1 MRLIRT
7 SSPASGRSSVVVRA
21 LLAAALAA
29 LLLPAG
35 ASAAMLYAA
44 PAGVST
50 GSCPES
56 APCDLAYAVSSAASG
71 DEVRLSIVRDGS
83 GEVRQYQMG
92 TALTVSQPNIT
103 ISGPEGRRSILNE
116 GPGIIWPDESSVLA
130 SRFTPVPNNQSKLVV
145 NADGLTLERL
155 AVLGTVTGAS
165 YLIGSGS
172 THDGMTMRR
181 TIVFGR
187 GDGVAVLGTDL
198 NISDSL
204 IVHGE
209 IDAPVSSTS
218 VAVAAT
224 GGIHGST
231 IISFGGIATEDS
243 TNYHYP
249 AANYDLNILNTISAS
264 IGAGGKDLSVFD
276 GDGLGGA
283 TPHVGIDYSW
293 IDNSRT
299 NPSLPTPL
307 IAYGG
312 QNLSSATPPVLDP
325 YFPLPT
331 SPTIDAGCDDVAIV
345 GAGPCDN
352 DYDLDGRPRPIGAH
366 KDIGAYERPFAPS
379 FVTPVASALTR
390 SGVKLTGSVNPN
402 GEVTAYHFSY
412 RKASAASWTNEPAQ
426 SLTDAA
432 ENLPVIEEVT
442 GLSPATNYV
451 ARVTA
456 NNVIGGATSST
467 VAFRTA
473 APSNAFTAARAKA
486 KISKSAITLT
496 TAVTVPGAGKITQL
510 ATTKKGTRLTTRC
523 KATKTSTRA
532 GTYRVSC
539 KVGRAGRSALRK
551 AKMVLTLRTSFQP
564 TGGVLATKTQS
575 VKLQR
580 RR

>member
-1 MRLIRT
+1 MRLIGT

-29 LLLPAG
+29 LVLPAG

-44 PAGVST
+44 PDGVST

-103 ISGPEGRRSILNE
+103 ISGPEGRRSILRE

-155 AVLGTVTGAS
+155 AVLGTVTGGS

-181 TIVFGR
+181 TIVFSR

-198 NISDSL
+198 NIADSM
-204 IVHGE
+204 IFQGE
-209 IDAPVSSTS
+209 ISAPVPSAS

-231 IISFGGIATEDS
+231 IISFGGIATENS
-243 TNYHYP
+243 TSYHAP
-249 AANYDLNILNTISAS
+249 AANNDLNILNTISAS
-264 IGAGGKDLSVFD
+264 ISLAGGKDLSVFD
-276 GDGLGGA
+276 EPGGA

-293 IDNSRT
+293 IDSSRT
-299 NPSLPTPL
+299 SPSLPTPL

-312 QNLSSATPPVLDP
+312 HNLPSATPPVLDP
-325 YFPLPT
+325 YFPVPT

-451 ARVTA
+451 ARITA

-473 APSNAFTAARAKA
+473 APSNYFTAAKAKA
-486 KISKSAITLT
+486 KISRSAITLT

-510 ATTKKGTRLTTRC
+510 ATTKKGTRRTTRC
-523 KATKTSTRA
+523 KATKTSTRR

-551 AKMVLTLRTSFQP
+551 AKMVLTLRTSFRP
-564 TGGVLATKTQS
+564 TGGALATKTQS

>member
-1 MRLIRT
+1 MRLIGT

-29 LLLPAG
+29 LVLPAG

-44 PAGVST
+44 PDGVST

-56 APCDLAYAVSSAASG
+56 APCDLSYAVNHAASG

-83 GEVRQYQMG
+83 GEVLQYHMG
-92 TALTVSQPNIT
+92 TVLTVSQPNIT
-103 ISGPEGRRSILNE
+103 ISGPEGRRSILRE

-130 SRFTPVPNNQSKLVV
+130 SRFTPVPNAQSKLVV

-181 TIVFGR
+181 TIVIDG
-187 GDGVAVLGTDL
+187 GDGGAVLGDNV

-209 IDAPVSSTS
+209 ISAPVSSTS

-231 IISFGGIATEDS
+231 IISFGGIATENS
-243 TNYHYP
+243 TSYHDP
-249 AANYDLNILNTISAS
+249 AANNDLNILNTISAS
-264 IGAGGKDLSVFD
+264 ILAGGKDLSVF
-276 GDGLGGA
+276 DGLGGA

-293 IDNSRT
+293 IDISRT
-299 NPSLPTPL
+299 NPAMSTPL

-312 QNLSSATPPVLDP
+312 HNLPSATPPVLDP

-564 TGGVLATKTQS
+564 TGGALATKTQS

>member
-1 MRLIRT
+1 MRLIGT

-29 LLLPAG
+29 LVLPAG

-44 PAGVST
+44 PDGVST

-103 ISGPEGRRSILNE
+103 ISGPEGRRSILRE

-130 SRFTPVPNNQSKLVV
+130 SRFTPVPNAQSKLVV

-198 NISDSL
+198 NIADSM
-204 IVHGE
+204 IFQGE
-209 IDAPVSSTS
+209 ISAPVSSTN

-231 IISFGGIATEDS
+231 IISFGGIATENS
-243 TNYHYP
+243 TSYHDP
-249 AANYDLNILNTISAS
+249 AANNDLNILNTISAS
-264 IGAGGKDLSVFD
+264 ILAGGKDLSVF
-276 GDGLGGA
+276 DGLGGA

-293 IDNSRT
+293 IDSSRT
-299 NPSLPTPL
+299 FPSLPTPL

-412 RKASAASWTNEPAQ
+412 RKASAASWTDEPAQ

-451 ARVTA
+451 ARITA

-473 APSNAFTAARAKA
+473 APSNYFTAAKAKA
-486 KISKSAITLT
+486 KL
-496 TAVTVPGAGKITQL
+496 L
-510 ATTKKGTRLTTRC
+510 
-523 KATKTSTRA
+523 
-532 GTYRVSC
+532 
-539 KVGRAGRSALRK
+539 
-551 AKMVLTLRTSFQP
+551 
-564 TGGVLATKTQS
+564 
-575 VKLQR
+575 
-580 RR
+580 

>member
-1 MRLIRT
+1 MRLIGT

-29 LLLPAG
+29 LVLPAG

-44 PAGVST
+44 PDGVGT
-50 GSCPES
+50 GSCPEN
-56 APCDLAYAVSSAASG
+56 APCGLAYAVNSAASG

-103 ISGPEGRRSILNE
+103 ISGPEGRRSILRE
-116 GPGIIWPDESSVLA
+116 GPAIIWPDESSVLA
-130 SRFTPVPNNQSKLVV
+130 SRFTPVPNAENKLVV

-155 AVLGTVTGAS
+155 AVVGTVTGA

-172 THDGMTMRR
+172 TNDGMTMRR

-187 GDGVAVLGTDL
+187 GNGVAVLGTDL
-198 NISDSL
+198 NIADSM
-204 IVHGE
+204 IYQGE
-209 IDAPVSSTS
+209 ISAPVSSTS

-231 IISFGGIATEDS
+231 IISFGGIATENNTS
-243 TNYHYP
+243 YHGP
-249 AANYDLNILNTISAS
+249 AANNDLNILNTISAS
-264 IGAGGKDLSVFD
+264 ISIGAGGRDLSVVD
-276 GDGLGGA
+276 GPGGA

-293 IDNSRT
+293 IDTSLT
-299 NPSLPTPL
+299 NPAMPTPL

-312 QNLSSATPPVLDP
+312 QNLPSATPPVLDP

-366 KDIGAYERPFAPS
+366 KDIGAYERSFAPS

-451 ARVTA
+451 ARITA
-456 NNVIGGATSST
+456 NNAIGGATSST

-473 APSNAFTAARAKA
+473 APSNSFTAAKAKA
-486 KISKSAITLT
+486 KISRSAITLT

-510 ATTKKGTRLTTRC
+510 ATTKKGTRRTTRC
-523 KATKTSTRA
+523 KATKTSARR

-539 KVGRAGRSALRK
+539 KIGRAGRSALRK
-551 AKMVLTLRTSFQP
+551 AKMVLTLRTSFRP
-564 TGGVLATKTQS
+564 TGGALATKTQS

>member
-1 MRLIRT
+1 
-7 SSPASGRSSVVVRA
+7 
-21 LLAAALAA
+21 
-29 LLLPAG
+29 
-35 ASAAMLYAA
+35 MLYAA
-44 PAGVST
+44 PAGVSS

-56 APCDLAYAVSSAASG
+56 APCDLSYAVNHAASG

-83 GEVRQYQMG
+83 GEVLQYHMG
-92 TALTVSQPNIT
+92 TVLSVSQPNIT
-103 ISGPEGRRSILNE
+103 ISGPEGRRSIFRE
-116 GPGIIWPDESSVLA
+116 GPAIIWPDESGGG
-130 SRFTPVPNNQSKLVV
+130 VPNAQDKLVV
-145 NADGLTLERL
+145 DAPGLTLERL
-155 AVLGTVTGAS
+155 AVVGVAS
-165 YLIGSGS
+165 GRYLIGAG
-172 THDGMTMRR
+172 TVGNLEMTMRR
-181 TIVFGR
+181 TIVIDG
-187 GDGVAVLGTDL
+187 GDGVAVLGDNV

-209 IDAPVSSTS
+209 ISAPVSSTS

-231 IISFGGIATEDS
+231 IISYGGIATENNTS
-243 TNYHYP
+243 YHDP
-249 AANYDLNILNTISAS
+249 AGNNDLNILNTISAS
-264 IGAGGKDLSVFD
+264 LGAGGIDLSVFD
-276 GDGLGGA
+276 GDGAGGV

-293 IDNSRT
+293 IDNYRT
-299 NPSLPTPL
+299 NPAMPTGL
-307 IAYGG
+307 IGYGS
-312 QNLSSATPPVLDP
+312 QNLADVMPPLLDSS
-325 YFPLPT
+325 YFPLPI
-331 SPTIDAGCDDVAIV
+331 SPTIDAGCD
-345 GAGPCDN
+345 GSCDN

-451 ARVTA
+451 ARITA
-456 NNVIGGATSST
+456 NNAIGGATSST

-473 APSNAFTAARAKA
+473 APSNSFTPAKAKA
-486 KISKSAITLT
+486 KISRSAITLT

-510 ATTKKGTRLTTRC
+510 ATTKKGTRRTARC
-523 KATKTSTRA
+523 KATKTSARA

-551 AKMVLTLRTSFQP
+551 AKMVLTLRTSFRP
-564 TGGVLATKTQS
+564 TGGALATKTQS

>member
-1 MRLIRT
+1 
-7 SSPASGRSSVVVRA
+7 
-21 LLAAALAA
+21 
-29 LLLPAG
+29 
-35 ASAAMLYAA
+35 MLYAA
-44 PAGVST
+44 PDGVST

-103 ISGPEGRRSILNE
+103 ISGPEGRRSILRE
-116 GPGIIWPDESSVLA
+116 GPGIIWPDESSGGG
-130 SRFTPVPNNQSKLVV
+130 VPNAQSKLVV

-181 TIVFGR
+181 TVVFGR

-209 IDAPVSSTS
+209 ISAPVSSTS

-276 GDGLGGA
+276 GDGPGGA

-299 NPSLPTPL
+299 FPSLPTPL

-412 RKASAASWTNEPAQ
+412 RKASAASWTDEPAQ

>member
-1 MRLIRT
+1 
-7 SSPASGRSSVVVRA
+7 V
-21 LLAAALAA
+21 
-29 LLLPAG
+29 LPAG

-44 PAGVST
+44 PAGVSS

-56 APCDLAYAVSSAASG
+56 APCDLAYAVSNAADG

-103 ISGPEGRRSILNE
+103 ISGPEGRRSIYRE
-116 GPGIIWPDESSVLA
+116 GPAIIWPDEGSGGG
-130 SRFTPVPNNQSKLVV
+130 VPNAQSKLVV
-145 NADGLTLERL
+145 NASSLTLERL
-155 AVLGTVTGAS
+155 AVVGTVTGAS

-172 THDGMTMRR
+172 THAGMLMTR
-181 TIVFGR
+181 TLVVAA
-187 GDGVAVLGTDL
+187 GDGVAVLGTAL

-209 IDAPVSSTS
+209 LSAPVSSTS

-231 IISFGGIATEDS
+231 IISFGGIATENS
-243 TNYHYP
+243 TNYHDP
-249 AANYDLNILNTISAS
+249 AANNDLNILNTISAS
-264 IGAGGKDLSVFD
+264 ILTGGRDLSVFD
-276 GDGLGGA
+276 GPGGA

-299 NPSLPTPL
+299 FPSLPTPL

-312 QNLSSATPPVLDP
+312 QNLPSAPPPLLDF

-331 SPTIDAGCDDVAIV
+331 SPTIDAGCDGVAIV
-345 GAGPCDN
+345 GAAPCDN
-352 DYDLDGRPRPIGAH
+352 NYDLDGRPRPIGAH

-390 SGVKLTGSVNPN
+390 SGVRLTGSVNPN
-402 GEVTAYHFSY
+402 GEVTAYQFSY
-412 RKASAASWTNEPAQ
+412 RKASAASWTDEPAQ

-432 ENLPVIEEVT
+432 ENLPLIEEVT

-451 ARVTA
+451 ARITA

-473 APSNAFTAARAKA
+473 APSNSFTAARAKA
-486 KISKSAITLT
+486 KISRSAITLT

-510 ATTKKGTRLTTRC
+510 ATTKKGTRRTTRC

-551 AKMVLTLRTSFQP
+551 AKMVLTLRTSFRP
-564 TGGVLATKTQS
+564 TGGSLATKTQS

>member
-1 MRLIRT
+1 MRLIRA
-7 SSPASGRSSVVVRA
+7 SSTASGRKSVVLRA
-21 LLAAALAA
+21 LIAAALAA
-29 LLLPAG
+29 LVLPAG
-35 ASAAMLYAA
+35 ASAAMRYAA
-44 PAGVST
+44 PAGISS

-56 APCDLAYAVSSAASG
+56 APCDLAYAVSNAAGG

-83 GEVRQYQMG
+83 GEVLQYQMG
-92 TALTVSQPNIT
+92 TVLSVSQPNIT
-103 ISGPEGRRSILNE
+103 ISGPEGRRSIYRE
-116 GPGIIWPDESSVLA
+116 GPAIIWPDESSGGG
-130 SRFTPVPNNQSKLVV
+130 VPNAQDKLVV
-145 NADGLTLERL
+145 DAPGLTLERL
-155 AVLGTVTGAS
+155 AVVGIAS
-165 YLIGSGS
+165 GGRYLIGAG
-172 THDGMTMRR
+172 TTGNLDMTMRR
-181 TIVFGR
+181 TIVIDG
-187 GDGVAVLGTDL
+187 GDGVAVLGDNV

-209 IDAPVSSTS
+209 ISAPVSSTS

-231 IISFGGIATEDS
+231 IISYGGIATENS
-243 TNYHYP
+243 TNYHDP
-249 AANYDLNILNTISAS
+249 AGNNDLNILNTISAS
-264 IGAGGKDLSVFD
+264 IGAGGRDLSVFD
-276 GDGLGGA
+276 VPGGA

-299 NPSLPTPL
+299 FPSLPTPL

-312 QNLSSATPPVLDP
+312 HNLPALTPPLVES

-352 DYDLDGRPRPIGAH
+352 DFDLDGRPRPIGAH

-379 FVTPVASALTR
+379 FVTPVASALTT
-390 SGVKLTGSVNPN
+390 SGVKLTGAVNPN

-412 RKASAASWTNEPAQ
+412 RKASAASWIDEPEQ
-426 SLTDAA
+426 NLTDAA

-451 ARVTA
+451 ARITA

-473 APSNAFTAARAKA
+473 APSNAFTAAKAKA
-486 KISKSAITLT
+486 KISRSAITLT

-510 ATTKKGTRLTTRC
+510 ATTKKGTRRTTRC

-564 TGGVLATKTQS
+564 TGGALATKTQS